1 VGGVDSSPIGATT
14 AARSPERGGRFRQV
28 DSIRGLACISV
39 LFYHVAFRYY
49 PPNDQLMQYLTQRNS
64 GPPAI
69 CLVVFFTISG
79 FVIYRPFVVARWQD
93 KPMPALLPYATRRV
107 MRIVPAY
114 WLALTVAGV
123 WFSLDYLWHPV
134 GFLRY
139 YFFAQLYANHTI
151 INGGIPVAWSLGVEM
166 TYYLSLPG
174 LAWLARRLGRSGRL
188 SRIQSE
194 LAVLALMVIVAESY
208 QLIVLKSMNP
218 NDLTI
223 LSVLCFLPG
232 CLALFAGGML
242 LAVLNVEAEHRAE
255 PPRWWTII
263 NRFPWL
269 PWIGAAGAIYAEGQ
283 INGDIGLTKWWMS
296 TLILKPIGAVL
307 LLTPFVFGQPDRGW
321 LRKLFGWAPLVWIG
335 TVSYA
340 FYLWHYQILLKLEA
354 HLIPHTGGVY
364 LSNDRFN
371 EAWVTVL
378 MIALS
383 LVAGA
388 LSWYLWEKPLQKL
401 AARWLRSRAARQ
413 RAQAAA
419 RASDAPVAP
428 A

>member
-1 VGGVDSSPIGATT
+1 MSATVAGPVDVGPIGPAS
-14 AARSPERGGRFRQV
+14 AERSPERSGRFRQV
-28 DSIRGLACISV
+28 DAVRGLACISV
-39 LFYHVAFRYY
+39 LFYHVAFRFY
-49 PPNDQLMQYLTQRNS
+49 PPSDQIMQYLTQRNS

-79 FVIYRPFVVARWQD
+79 FVIYRPFVVARWD
-93 KPMPALLPYATRRV
+93 GKPMPPLLPYATRRIV
-107 MRIVPAY
+107 RIVPAY

-123 WFSLDYLWHPV
+123 WFSLGYLWHPI

-139 YFFAQLYANHTI
+139 FFFAQLYANHTI
-151 INGGIPVAWSLGVEM
+151 INGGIPVAWSLSVEM

-188 SRIQSE
+188 SRMQSE

-242 LAVLNVEAEHRAE
+242 LAVLNVEVERRSS
-255 PPRWWTII
+255 PPKWWELI

-269 PWIGAAGAIYAEGQ
+269 PWIGAAVAIGVEGQ
-283 INGDIGLTKWWMS
+283 IPGHIGLTKWWMS
-296 TLILKPIGAVL
+296 TLILKPIGSVL

-321 LRKLFGWAPLVWIG
+321 LRRVFGWTPLVWIG

-340 FYLWHYQILLKLEA
+340 FYLWHYQLLLKLQSTLVPNFPA
-354 HLIPHTGGVY
+354 
-364 LSNDRFN
+364 LSNDRFA
-371 EAWVTVL
+371 EAYTTVIL
-378 MIALS
+378 IALS

-388 LSWYLWEKPLQKL
+388 LSWYLLEKPSQKL
-401 AARWLRSRAARQ
+401 AARWLRARAARQ
-413 RAQAAA
+413 AA
-419 RASDAPVAP
+419 
-428 A
+428 